1 MRRIY
6 LDYNATTPIAPEVR
20 EAMQPFLAEHYGNP
34 SSNHSFGRACAE
46 AINDAREQLAALIGV
61 TSDELYFTGGGTESN
76 NLALKGVFLSDVS
89 FLSGHLVISA
99 IEHPAIAVPAE
110 FLEKHGVAVTRV
122 PCDREGFIDPD
133 AVHDALR
140 PDTQMV
146 SIMLANNEVGSI
158 QPLREIAALC
168 KERGILC
175 HTDAAQAVGKI
186 PVDAKQLGVDML
198 SIAGHKLY
206 APKGIGAIYI
216 ADHVDLCPLL
226 HGAAHERGIR
236 AGTENT
242 PYIVGIGRAARL
254 GAEHLA
260 DEGLVSDYRDRLW
273 DLLRRDLGSA
283 IAAHSDLERCLPNTL
298 SVQFSRI
305 HGYELLAAVPEVCA
319 STGAACHSGA
329 SEISATL
336 ASMQVPPESA
346 QGTVRLST
354 GRYTHDD
361 DIERAAKS
369 LSEAYLRLVG

>member
-1 MRRIY
+1 
-6 LDYNATTPIAPEVR
+6 
-20 EAMQPFLAEHYGNP
+20 MQPFLAEHYGNP

-61 TSDELYFTGGGTESN
+61 TADELYFTGGGTESN
-76 NLALKGVFLSDVS
+76 NLALKGVFLGDLS

-99 IEHPAIAVPAE
+99 IEHPAISVPAE
-110 FLEKHGVAVTRV
+110 FLQRHGVAVTRV
-122 PCDREGFIDPD
+122 PSDSEGFVDPT
-133 AVHDALR
+133 AVRDALR

-216 ADHVDLCPLL
+216 ADHVDLGPLL

-242 PYIVGIGRAARL
+242 PYIVGLGRAARL
-254 GAEHLA
+254 AAEHLA
-260 DEGLVSDYRDRLW
+260 DEGLASDHRDRLW
-273 DLLRRDLGSA
+273 ELLRGDLGRA
-283 IAAHSDLERCLPNTL
+283 IAVQSDLERCLPNTL
-298 SVQFSRI
+298 SIRFSGI
-305 HGYELLAAVPEVCA
+305 HGYELLEAVPEICA

-329 SEISATL
+329 SKISATL
-336 ASMQVPPESA
+336 AAMRVPAESA